1 MIEIAPMI
9 TLPDFSEWEFNC
21 KCGCGL
27 NNMKPM
33 FLWKLQQCRTEAQV
47 KFIITSGSRCE
58 QHNKDEG
65 GKERSEHLTGEAA
78 DIYTENSHIRFKIL
92 QAAFRIGFT
101 RIGIGPTYIHLGNKH
116 VAPQEVAWD
125 YYPE

>member
-9 TLPDFSEWEFNC
+9 TLPDFSVRLTPFN
-21 KCGCGL
+21 L
-27 NNMKPM
+27 VLFYWNMKPM